1 MDRAT
6 PDRDRLKDVRQT
18 DLTEGRINQDFVDW
32 LKTKGTSWL
41 LVAMVALFVYAAI
54 VRWKHHRTSYQTEA
68 WTALTDADLP
78 NSLED
83 VAEKYSDVGAV
94 PHLARLHAASQLLAS
109 VQTNKTL
116 GATDQSALTPEARE
130 DYLTRADQ
138 LYRKIVE
145 SDNKQDSMALLVS
158 TALNGRAAVAESR
171 GNYDEARGFYEE
183 AAKRVESHYPRLAE
197 HARKQAQTVEESNR
211 EIKLPTRL
219 DIAAIQASTPP
230 QTEPVTTEPWLNDIL
245 NFTPAAP

>member
-6 PDRDRLKDVRQT
+6 QDRDRLKDVRQT

-54 VRWKHHRTSYQTEA
+54 VRWRHHRTSYQTEA
-68 WTALTDADLP
+68 WTALTDANLP

-83 VAEKYSDVGAV
+83 VAEKYRDVGAV
-94 PHLARLHAASQLLAS
+94 PHLARLHAAGMLLSS
-109 VQTNKTL
+109 VQTNKVL
-116 GATDQSALTPEARE
+116 GTTDQSTLPPESRE
-130 DYLTRADQ
+130 DYLNRADQ

-145 SDNKQDSMALLVS
+145 SDNQQSSMALLVS

-171 GNYDEARGFYEE
+171 GNYDEARDLYEQ
-183 AAKRVESHYPRLAE
+183 AAKRIESLYPQLAE
-197 HARKQAQTVEESNR
+197 HSRKQASTVEESNR
-211 EIKLPTRL
+211 DIKLPTRL
-219 DIAAIQASTPP
+219 EVLGVQTTTLP
-230 QTEPVTTEPWLNDIL
+230 QTEPVTTEPWLSDIL
-245 NFTPAAP
+245 DFSPAAP